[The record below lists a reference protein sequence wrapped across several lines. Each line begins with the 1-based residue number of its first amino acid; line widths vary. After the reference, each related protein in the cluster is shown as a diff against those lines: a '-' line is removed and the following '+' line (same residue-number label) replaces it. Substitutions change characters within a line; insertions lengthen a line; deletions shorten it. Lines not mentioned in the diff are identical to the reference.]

1 MLAPRE
7 TPIMAETII
16 IYRLPQAPRELTR
29 KLPKKAGPWR
39 CLFWVA
45 RDDSQATAS
54 LFKAVPEPDIDHVA
68 EALSVASAVGKY
80 LVSAG
85 RIPTS
90 VRPRKQYSVGFH
102 SADAD
107 DVEAYLREA
116 GHNLVPIS
124 ELDVVRGDEAAKQR
138 DPSEVLYFA
147 AMKGDEKGCK
157 QALKQGAKLGFKNH
171 ATGATALHEAASA
184 GHTKVVSLLLGAGA
198 DVNGRLKNA
207 MTPPLGM
214 AIDGG
219 HLPGVKRL
227 LKAGAK
233 TDVLYGRA
241 RATPVHAAVSQ
252 GAPKILAALIE
263 AGADVNGRSK
273 GGKSALEVAIQEG
286 HDPKKAKRSGGL
298 IAQLLAAGADPKE
311 KNDSGESAIDLAR
324 SLGRAHLEQY
334 LTAKT

>member
-45 RDDSQATAS
+45 CDDSQATAS

-124 ELDVVRGDEAAKQR
+124 ELDVVRGGEPASGGWGGRECPPEECD
-138 DPSEVLYFA
+138 D
-147 AMKGDEKGCK
+147 
-157 QALKQGAKLGFKNH
+157 
-171 ATGATALHEAASA
+171 TASRNGHRRWASA
-184 GHTKVVSLLLGAGA
+184 GCEAA
-198 DVNGRLKNA
+198 A
-207 MTPPLGM
+207 Q
-214 AIDGG
+214 GG
-219 HLPGVKRL
+219 
-227 LKAGAK
+227 
-233 TDVLYGRA
+233 
-241 RATPVHAAVSQ
+241 
-252 GAPKILAALIE
+252 
-263 AGADVNGRSK
+263 
-273 GGKSALEVAIQEG
+273 
-286 HDPKKAKRSGGL
+286 
-298 IAQLLAAGADPKE
+298 
-311 KNDSGESAIDLAR
+311 GED
-324 SLGRAHLEQY
+324 
-334 LTAKT
+334 

>member
-1 MLAPRE
+1 M
-7 TPIMAETII
+7 
-16 IYRLPQAPRELTR
+16 
-29 KLPKKAGPWR
+29 
-39 CLFWVA
+39 
-45 RDDSQATAS
+45 
-54 LFKAVPEPDIDHVA
+54 
-68 EALSVASAVGKY
+68 
-80 LVSAG
+80 
-85 RIPTS
+85 
-90 VRPRKQYSVGFH
+90 
-102 SADAD
+102 
-107 DVEAYLREA
+107 
-116 GHNLVPIS
+116 
-124 ELDVVRGDEAAKQR
+124 
-138 DPSEVLYFA
+138 
-147 AMKGDEKGCK
+147 
-157 QALKQGAKLGFKNH
+157 
-171 ATGATALHEAASA
+171 
-184 GHTKVVSLLLGAGA
+184 SLLLGAGA
-198 DVNGRLKNA
+198 DVNARLKNA

-286 HDPKKAKRSGGL
+286 HDPKKVKRSGGL